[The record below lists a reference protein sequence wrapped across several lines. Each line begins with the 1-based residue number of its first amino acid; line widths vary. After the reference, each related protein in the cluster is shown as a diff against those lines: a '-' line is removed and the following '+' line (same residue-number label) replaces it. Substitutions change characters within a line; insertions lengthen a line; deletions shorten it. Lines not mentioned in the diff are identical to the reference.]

1 MIRIRWGRPGRHVR
15 SGFVMCVTWL
25 LVACAVVPAP
35 GPGWH
40 PHGLPGKAPT
50 SYRWTVKDG
59 LGAWHAVAQ
68 RSASLMRRQLPA
80 EQTAPTRVEFSWWVD
95 ELISAADIRQAEA
108 DDAPV
113 RVIFA
118 FDGDRAK
125 LSMRNRMLSELAQ
138 ALTGEPLP
146 YATLVYAWDGRA
158 PLDDVVV
165 SPRSDRIRTVVVESG
180 GRHLKQWRHY
190 QRDLAADFR
199 RAFGEDPGPLMGL
212 AVMTDADN
220 TASRAEAWY
229 GDIRLR

>member
-1 MIRIRWGRPGRHVR
+1 
-15 SGFVMCVTWL
+15 
-25 LVACAVVPAP
+25 
-35 GPGWH
+35 
-40 PHGLPGKAPT
+40 
-50 SYRWTVKDG
+50 
-59 LGAWHAVAQ
+59 
-68 RSASLMRRQLPA
+68 
-80 EQTAPTRVEFSWWVD
+80 VD